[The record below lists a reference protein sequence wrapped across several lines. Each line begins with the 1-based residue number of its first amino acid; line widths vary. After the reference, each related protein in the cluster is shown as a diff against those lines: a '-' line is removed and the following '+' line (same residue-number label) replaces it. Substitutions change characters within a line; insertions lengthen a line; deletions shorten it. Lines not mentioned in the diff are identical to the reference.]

1 MILSNLCKCNR
12 LWCSQVF
19 IRFGCHKFIN
29 GGVSPNKPTRYS
41 SGAGASSSLVLG
53 VNTTSLRAASYLY
66 TGMGAAESNVGFA
79 ADGPFIYSPS
89 ITSEGVGYAISR
101 DSGETWTQVLPGGSA
116 QPRPKSIVRKRAF
129 DDRYF
134 YWSNQ

>member
-1 MILSNLCKCNR
+1 MQQALVLPSIHPFWMPQIYQS
-12 LWCSQVF
+12 
-19 IRFGCHKFIN
+19 
-29 GGVSPNKPTRYS
+29 GVSPNKPTRYS

-53 VNTTSLRAASYLY
+53 VNTTGLRAASYLY
-66 TGMGAAESNVGFA
+66 TGMGATESNVDFA

-89 ITSEGVGYAISR
+89 ITSEGIGYATSR

-116 QPRPKSIVRKRAF
+116 QPRPKSIVRKRAS